1 MHHSFLRTLSW
12 LALFFLLPVLSAHAM
27 LPGGVSH
34 PDDQSPE
41 SWPTYNNAYNGQ
53 RYSPLKQINTKNV
66 RQLRRVCEL
75 KLGEAGRF
83 QSGLVQVGSA
93 IYFSTAN
100 ATLAMDATDCTLLW
114 RHDYT
119 YEENT
124 VDPSS
129 KGVAYYDGRIYR
141 GTPDGR
147 VLAIDAATG
156 KEVWR
161 VQAGDPKKGEYFGA
175 APIAWDGKLFI
186 GTAGSDFGVKARML
200 ALDVNTGRELW
211 RFNLIPQDGEP
222 GAETWAGAVRR
233 AGAATWTTYTL
244 DTASGELMIPAA
256 NPAPALLPEDR
267 PGDNLYSNSVVVLD
281 ARTGKLKW
289 YYQVAPHD
297 PWDYDLAAAP
307 TFYTDRAGRARVVAG
322 SKDGNLYFIDRQSH
336 TLSAKTAVSLIDN
349 PAPKPTPE
357 GGRKCPGYLGGV
369 EWNGPA
375 WDPIHHRVYVGST
388 EWCMMFQSGRPVY
401 EEGKVYLGTGVWP
414 TKLPEDKPTGWVTAL
429 DDATGK
435 IVWRYKTEDRVLAGV
450 TPTAGNLLLT
460 GDAAGNFLVFNAK
473 TGKLLHK
480 LDTGGTM
487 AGGVITYA
495 QAGKQ
500 YVAFAAGSV
509 VRGSFVKAVGYPKV
523 VVMALGLKQDA
534 PRIVQASTDHDPA
547 RELMTE
553 TQRIAHGA
561 RLFGQVCA
569 TCHGGNGEGV
579 SAPAIRG
586 LGMKRNPG
594 EIETV
599 IKLPK
604 APMPKLYPDLL
615 KETDVNDLVEFI
627 GQWR

>member
-1 MHHSFLRTLSW
+1 MQHPFLRTLSW

-27 LPGGVSH
+27 LPGGASH
-34 PDDQSPE
+34 PDEQAPE

-66 RQLRRVCEL
+66 RQLKRVCEL

-83 QSGLVQVGSA
+83 QSGLLAVEGR

-100 ATLAMDATDCTLLW
+100 ATFAMDAADCTLLW
-114 RHDYT
+114 RHDYA

-124 VDPSS
+124 VDTTS

-147 VLAIDAATG
+147 VLAIDALTG
-156 KEVWR
+156 QEVWR
-161 VQAGDPKKGEYFGA
+161 VKAGDPKKGEYFGA

-186 GTAGSDFGVKARML
+186 GTAGSDMGVKARML
-200 ALDVNTGRELW
+200 ALDAKTGKQVW
-211 RFNLIPQDGEP
+211 RFNLIPEDGEP

-244 DTASGELMIPAA
+244 DTASGDLMIPAA
-256 NPAPALLPEDR
+256 NPAPALLPDDR

-289 YYQVAPHD
+289 HYQVAPHD

-307 TFYTDRAGRARVVAG
+307 TFYTDKSGQGKVVAG
-322 SKDGNLYFIDRQSH
+322 SKDGNLYFIDRASH
-336 TLSAKTAVSLIDN
+336 RLTGKTAISLIDN

-357 GGRKCPGYLGGV
+357 GVRKCPGFLGGV

-375 WDPIHHRVYVGST
+375 WDPVHHQVYVGST
-388 EWCMMFQSGRPVY
+388 EWCMVFQSGRPVY

-414 TKLPEDKPTGWVTAL
+414 SKLPADKPYGWVTAL

-435 IVWRYKTEDRVLAGV
+435 ILWRFKAEDRILAGV

-460 GDAAGNFLVFNAK
+460 GDTAGNFLAFDVKN
-473 TGKLLHK
+473 GKLLYK
-480 LDTGGTM
+480 VATGGSLT
-487 AGGVITYA
+487 GGMITYA
-495 QAGKQ
+495 QQGKQ
-500 YVAFAAGSV
+500 YVAFTSGSV
-509 VRGSFVKAVGYPKV
+509 VRGSFVKAVGFPKV
-523 VVMALGLKQDA
+523 VVMTLGLKKDQ
-534 PRIVQASTDHDPA
+534 PRVVLANPNEDPA
-547 RELMTE
+547 RETMTDA
-553 TQRIAHGA
+553 QRISHGA
-561 RLFGQVCA
+561 RLFSQTCA
-569 TCHGGNGEGV
+569 ACHGSNGEGL
-579 SAPAIRG
+579 SGPAIRG
-586 LGMKRNPG
+586 LGLRRTPG
-594 EIETV
+594 EIETA

-627 GQWR
+627 GQWK